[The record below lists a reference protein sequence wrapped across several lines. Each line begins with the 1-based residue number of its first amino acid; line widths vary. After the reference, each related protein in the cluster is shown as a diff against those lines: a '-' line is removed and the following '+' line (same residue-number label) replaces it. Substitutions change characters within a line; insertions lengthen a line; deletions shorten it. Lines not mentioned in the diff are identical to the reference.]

1 MTLGNIIKGHNVQ
14 NDGSFSYKNEI
25 KITNEFFDTEKNE
38 VSGSGILAELIKMH
52 KNKYYE
58 INKLKI
64 IYIKVILLKT
74 MRKILIFILLMQTIC
89 WAGEKD
95 VFRDFFTSFSGIWY
109 GELYEKF
116 PSSNKKLKIA
126 PKISLVDINKY
137 YENSNIFYSYY
148 IYGSKIK
155 REFDSNNRLI
165 LDWEDCNFVFSNLY
179 QLHYFLNDMNNIII
193 LHDNNFKKILYLKTN
208 GDLFCRPTFAIE
220 ADKNRILF
228 KEDFGIKLD
237 DTYFKYFMLFDDK
250 VKNSI
255 EFIYNTMY
263 EYSKFQRVDEIKN
276 KNLYKYE
283 IIKTMCSSYMINYG
297 ISEYDVTD
305 KQNLKRKDSV
315 LNRIIDLYDFINNI
329 NGIWEYIIYDAN
341 GKEMHRVKVE
351 SLLKDGVSSTFV
363 FPVENNIRHI
373 KVFPPQLYDYE
384 NISKHKTC
392 CEGMKKISI
401 YPMQM
406 LSSCLYVI
414 HDITP
419 RRYPVQL
426 KLQRGIYLFAGKN
439 EQKNNIDL
447 CSGIDLIRCASSPI
461 DSNSLSENKIIWY
474 KYSVGFLDLNITVP
488 YLKWELSDDWNE
500 ITEYIYKNKKWVL
513 MSKFIKTINRN

>member
-1 MTLGNIIKGHNVQ
+1 
-14 NDGSFSYKNEI
+14 
-25 KITNEFFDTEKNE
+25 
-38 VSGSGILAELIKMH
+38 
-52 KNKYYE
+52 
-58 INKLKI
+58 
-64 IYIKVILLKT
+64 
-74 MRKILIFILLMQTIC
+74 MRKILIFILLIQTIC

-179 QLHYFLNDMNNIII
+179 QLHYFLHDKNNIII
-193 LHDNNFKKILYLKTN
+193 LHDNNFKKILYLKIN

-228 KEDFGIKLD
+228 KENFGIKLD

-250 VKNSI
+250 VKNRI
-255 EFIYNTMY
+255 EFIYHTMY

-276 KNLYKYE
+276 KNLYKDE

-305 KQNLKRKDSV
+305 KQNLKRKNSV
-315 LNRIIDLYDFINNI
+315 LNRILDLYDFINNI

-341 GKEMHRVKVE
+341 GKEVHRVKVE

-363 FPVENNIRHI
+363 FPVENNIRRI

-384 NISKHKTC
+384 NISKYKTC

-406 LSSCLYVI
+406 LSSCLYVVQNM
-414 HDITP
+414 TP
-419 RRYPVQL
+419 RRYPIQL

-447 CSGIDLIRCASSPI
+447 CRGIDLIRCASSPI

-474 KYSVGFLDLNITVP
+474 KYSIGFLDLNITVP

-513 MSKFIKTINRN
+513 ISKFKKTTNGN

>member
-1 MTLGNIIKGHNVQ
+1 
-14 NDGSFSYKNEI
+14 
-25 KITNEFFDTEKNE
+25 
-38 VSGSGILAELIKMH
+38 
-52 KNKYYE
+52 
-58 INKLKI
+58 
-64 IYIKVILLKT
+64 
-74 MRKILIFILLMQTIC
+74 MRKILIFILLIQTIC

-179 QLHYFLNDMNNIII
+179 QLHYFLHDMNNIII

-276 KNLYKYE
+276 KNLYKDE

-384 NISKHKTC
+384 NISKYKTC

-401 YPMQM
+401 YPLQM

-513 MSKFIKTINRN
+513 MSKFIKQSIETD

>member
-1 MTLGNIIKGHNVQ
+1 
-14 NDGSFSYKNEI
+14 
-25 KITNEFFDTEKNE
+25 
-38 VSGSGILAELIKMH
+38 
-52 KNKYYE
+52 
-58 INKLKI
+58 
-64 IYIKVILLKT
+64 
-74 MRKILIFILLMQTIC
+74 MRKILIFILLIQTIC

-179 QLHYFLNDMNNIII
+179 QLHYFLHDMNNIII
-193 LHDNNFKKILYLKTN
+193 LHDNNFKKILYLKIY

-250 VKNSI
+250 VKNGI

-276 KNLYKYE
+276 KNLYKDE

-384 NISKHKTC
+384 NISKYKTC
-392 CEGMKKISI
+392 CEGMKK
-401 YPMQM
+401 
-406 LSSCLYVI
+406 
-414 HDITP
+414 
-419 RRYPVQL
+419 
-426 KLQRGIYLFAGKN
+426 
-439 EQKNNIDL
+439 
-447 CSGIDLIRCASSPI
+447 
-461 DSNSLSENKIIWY
+461 
-474 KYSVGFLDLNITVP
+474 
-488 YLKWELSDDWNE
+488 
-500 ITEYIYKNKKWVL
+500 
-513 MSKFIKTINRN
+513 

>member
-1 MTLGNIIKGHNVQ
+1 
-14 NDGSFSYKNEI
+14 
-25 KITNEFFDTEKNE
+25 
-38 VSGSGILAELIKMH
+38 
-52 KNKYYE
+52 
-58 INKLKI
+58 
-64 IYIKVILLKT
+64 
-74 MRKILIFILLMQTIC
+74 
-89 WAGEKD
+89 
-95 VFRDFFTSFSGIWY
+95 
-109 GELYEKF
+109 
-116 PSSNKKLKIA
+116 
-126 PKISLVDINKY
+126 
-137 YENSNIFYSYY
+137 
-148 IYGSKIK
+148 
-155 REFDSNNRLI
+155 
-165 LDWEDCNFVFSNLY
+165 
-179 QLHYFLNDMNNIII
+179 
-193 LHDNNFKKILYLKTN
+193 
-208 GDLFCRPTFAIE
+208 
-220 ADKNRILF
+220 
-228 KEDFGIKLD
+228 
-237 DTYFKYFMLFDDK
+237 MLFDGK

-263 EYSKFQRVDEIKN
+263 EYSKFQRVDEIRN
-276 KNLYKYE
+276 KNLYKDE
-283 IIKTMCSSYMINYG
+283 IIKKMCSSYMINYG

-305 KQNLKRKDSV
+305 KQNLKRKNSV
-315 LNRIIDLYDFINNI
+315 LNRILDLYDFINNI

-384 NISKHKTC
+384 NISKCKTC

-401 YPMQM
+401 YPLQM

-419 RRYPVQL
+419 RRYPVHL

-439 EQKNNIDL
+439 EQENNIDL

-474 KYSVGFLDLNITVP
+474 KYSIGFLDLNITVP

-513 MSKFIKTINRN
+513 MSKFIKQSIEID